1 MEVPWWCSGLRV
13 RHCCSCGKGCNCGE
27 GSIPGPGTSTSCEC
41 GQKKK
46 RIRFSEWNLWK
57 DTYNEYLLNNSKS
70 FLVSQQVQDLALSLW
85 QLKLLLWHGFIP
97 CPRNFHMLWVGPK
110 KTENINF
117 SFNCL
122 EKL

>member
-57 DTYNEYLLNNSKS
+57 DTYNEYLLNNSK
-70 FLVSQQVQDLALSLW
+70 FPGVSAGSGSGIVTMAAEVAPVAWVHSLSQELP
-85 QLKLLLWHGFIP
+85 HAMG
-97 CPRNFHMLWVGPK
+97 GAK
-110 KTENINF
+110 KN
-117 SFNCL
+117 
-122 EKL
+122 